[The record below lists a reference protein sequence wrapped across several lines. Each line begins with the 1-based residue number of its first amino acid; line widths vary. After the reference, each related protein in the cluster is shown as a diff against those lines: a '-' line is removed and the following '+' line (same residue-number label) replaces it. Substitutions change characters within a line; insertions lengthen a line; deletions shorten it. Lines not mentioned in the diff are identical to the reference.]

1 MRSLSSEFLKI
12 QSIPT
17 LMSGSLQRLGRYQ
30 GKQELL
36 FQRKPELLK
45 SLKYE
50 AMIESVE
57 SSNRIEGV
65 IVPEERLREVLNDR
79 DKPKNR
85 SEEEVIGYR
94 NVLADVHTNFHQME
108 VTPEEICRM
117 HEKMFSLTNRPQ
129 GVWKNK
135 DNTIEERLPDG
146 RWITRFSP
154 VSARDTPFYM
164 TELCKE
170 FNRLWNEQEI
180 DRLFVSLAFIFD
192 FLCVHPFLDGNG
204 RLSRLLTV
212 LLLHKMEYD
221 VPRFISFER
230 LIEETKESYYS
241 ILKEVSLGWHESK
254 HRLGPWFGYHVML
267 LIQSYKQ
274 LEEKIGTSFSGKG
287 EKSSRI
293 LHAIDQLP
301 NEFGIRD
308 LVQLCPGVSRPMIR
322 VILENLRHEGK
333 LILIGS
339 TKSAKWKKT
348 TSTQISSG

>member
-1 MRSLSSEFLKI
+1 MRSLNFEFLEK

-17 LMSGSLQRLGRYQ
+17 LMSGSLQTLGRYQ

-65 IVPEERLREVLNDR
+65 IVPEKRLREVLDDR

-94 NVLADVHTNFHQME
+94 NVLAEVHTNYQEME

-117 HEKMFSLTNRPQ
+117 HKSMFSLTNRPQ

-135 DNTIEERLPDG
+135 DNSIEERLPDG
-146 RWITRFSP
+146 RWVTRFTP
-154 VSARDTPFYM
+154 VSVRDTPFYM
-164 TELCKE
+164 AELCKQ

-221 VPRFISFER
+221 IPRFISFER
-230 LIEETKESYYS
+230 LIEETKESYYK

-254 HRLGPWFGYHVML
+254 HRLDSWFGYHVML
-267 LIQSYKQ
+267 LIKSYKE
-274 LEEKIGTSFSGKG
+274 LEEKVGASYVEKG
-287 EKSSRI
+287 EKSI
-293 LHAIDQLP
+293 WVLQAIDRLP
-301 NEFGIRD
+301 KEFRIGD
-308 LVQLCPGVSRPMIR
+308 LIQLCPGVSRPMIR
-322 VILENLRHEGK
+322 VVLENLRQEGK
-333 LILIGS
+333 LTMTGL
-339 TKSAKWKKT
+339 TKSAKWKKVDT
-348 TSTQISSG
+348 KIKK